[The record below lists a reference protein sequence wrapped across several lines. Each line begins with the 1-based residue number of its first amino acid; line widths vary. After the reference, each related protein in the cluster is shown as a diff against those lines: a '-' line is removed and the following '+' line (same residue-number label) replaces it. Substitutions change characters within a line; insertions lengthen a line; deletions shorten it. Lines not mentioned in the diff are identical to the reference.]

1 MQFLI
6 TQIKLD
12 FDGEDLHPEEEYD
25 IINDIVGQVWEADD
39 EEDLAEE
46 ITAASGWLVK
56 SLDYRFVLN

>member
-6 TQIKLD
+6 TQIELD
-12 FDGEDLHPEEEYD
+12 FEGEDLHPEEEHD
-25 IINDIVGQVWEADD
+25 IINDIVGRVWEADN

-56 SLDYRFVLN
+56 SLDYRFVLK